1 MSKKLLVVGGAGA
14 LGRGVVS
21 NFARA
26 SWGVTSVDF
35 SASEDAHNN
44 VLLPKS
50 NSLKQAEQTLK
61 EISSRYGKVNTV
73 VCTAGGWAGGSIRDA
88 DSLINLEKCTPR
100 ISSRRSWVATYL
112 ASHLLVPGGLLVLT
126 GATAALQATPG
137 MVSYGGIKAA
147 THHLIASAV
156 TELPED
162 SSVLGVLPT
171 TIDTPMNRNF
181 MADADFST
189 WTKAEDIAEKILEW
203 SNAPYAARPPSGHLI
218 TATTVNSTT
227 SWKDVG
233 NSFQ

>member
-88 DSLINLEKCTPR
+88 DSLINLGEMHSKNLE
-100 ISSRRSWVATYL
+100 SAFL
-112 ASHLLVPGGLLVLT
+112 GG
-126 GATAALQATPG
+126 
-137 MVSYGGIKAA
+137 
-147 THHLIASAV
+147 

-218 TATTVNSTT
+218 TATTVSSTT

>member
-88 DSLINLEKCTPR
+88 DSLINLGEMHSKNLE
-100 ISSRRSWVATYL
+100 SAFLATYL

-218 TATTVNSTT
+218 TATTVSSTT

>member
-88 DSLINLEKCTPR
+88 DSLINLGEMHSKNLE
-100 ISSRRSWVATYL
+100 SAFLATYL

>member
-21 NFARA
+21 HFGRA

-35 SASEDAHNN
+35 SANDDAHNN
-44 VLLPKS
+44 VLLPNS
-50 NSLKQAEQTLK
+50 NSLQQAEQTLK

-88 DSLINLEKCTPR
+88 DSLINLGEMHSKNLE
-100 ISSRRSWVATYL
+100 SAFLATYL

-137 MVSYGGIKAA
+137 MVSYGAIKAA
-147 THHLIASAV
+147 THHLIASAA
-156 TELPED
+156 TELPEE

-171 TIDTPMNRNF
+171 TIDTPMNRKF

-203 SNAPYAARPPSGHLI
+203 SNTTYASRPPSGHLI
-218 TATTVNSTT
+218 TATTVNNTT
-227 SWKDVG
+227 SWEDAG
-233 NSFQ
+233 NPFQ

>member
-1 MSKKLLVVGGAGA
+1 MSKKLLVIGGAGA

-21 NFARA
+21 HFTRA
-26 SWGVTSVDF
+26 SWRVTSVDF
-35 SASEDAHNN
+35 SVSEDASNN

-61 EISSRYGKVNTV
+61 EISSSNDKVNTI

-88 DSLINLEKCTPR
+88 DSLFNLGEMYSKNLE
-100 ISSRRSWVATYL
+100 SAFLATYL
-112 ASHLLVPGGLLVLT
+112 ASHLLVPGGLLILT

-137 MVSYGGIKAA
+137 MVSYGAIKAA

-156 TELPED
+156 TELPGD

-171 TIDTPMNRNF
+171 TIDTPMNRQF
-181 MADADFST
+181 MGDADFST

-203 SNAPYAARPPSGHLI
+203 SNTPSAARPPSGHLV
-218 TATTVNSTT
+218 TATTVNNTT

>member
-21 NFARA
+21 HFARA
-26 SWGVTSVDF
+26 SWGVTSVGF
-35 SASEDAHNN
+35 SANEDAHDN

-61 EISSRYGKVNTV
+61 EISDRHGKMNTV

-88 DSLINLEKCTPR
+88 DSLVNLGTMHAQNLE
-100 ISSRRSWVATYL
+100 SAFLATYL

-126 GATAALQATPG
+126 GATAALQATSG
-137 MVSYGGIKAA
+137 MVSYGASKAA

-162 SSVLGVLPT
+162 ATVLGVLPT
-171 TIDTPMNRNF
+171 TIDTPMNRKF

-203 SNAPYAARPPSGHLI
+203 SNAPNSGRPPSGHLI
-218 TATTVNSTT
+218 TATTESNAT
-227 SWKDVG
+227 SWQDVG
-233 NSFQ
+233 NPFQ

>member
-1 MSKKLLVVGGAGA
+1 MSKLLVVGGAGS
-14 LGRGVVS
+14 LGRCVVKH
-21 NFARA
+21 FVRA
-26 SWGVTSVDF
+26 SWGVTSVGF
-35 SASEDAHNN
+35 SANEDAANN
-44 VLLPKS
+44 VLLPQT
-50 NSLKQAEQTLK
+50 NSLKQAEQTLQ
-61 EISSRYGKVNTV
+61 EISSRYGKMNTV

-88 DSLINLEKCTPR
+88 DSLVNIGDMHSKNLE
-100 ISSRRSWVATYL
+100 SAFLATYL

-137 MVSYGGIKAA
+137 MVSYGASKAA

-156 TELPED
+156 TELSEG

-171 TIDTPMNRNF
+171 TIDTPMNRQF

-203 SNAPYAARPPSGHLI
+203 SKAPFADRPPSGHLI
-218 TATTVNSTT
+218 TATTENNTT

-233 NSFQ
+233 NPFQ

>member
-21 NFARA
+21 HFARA
-26 SWGVTSVDF
+26 SWGVTSVGF
-35 SASEDAHNN
+35 SANEDAHDN

-61 EISSRYGKVNTV
+61 EISSRHGKMNTV

-88 DSLINLEKCTPR
+88 DSLVNLGTMHAQNLE
-100 ISSRRSWVATYL
+100 SAFLATYL

-137 MVSYGGIKAA
+137 MVSYGASKAA
-147 THHLIASAV
+147 THHLIASAA

-162 SSVLGVLPT
+162 ATVLGVLPT
-171 TIDTPMNRNF
+171 AIDTPMNRKF

-203 SNAPYAARPPSGHLI
+203 SNAAYGGRPPSGHLI
-218 TATTVNSTT
+218 TATTESNTT
-227 SWKDVG
+227 SWQDAG
-233 NSFQ
+233 NPFQ

>member
-88 DSLINLEKCTPR
+88 DSLINLGEMHSKNLE
-100 ISSRRSWVATYL
+100 SAFLATYL

-137 MVSYGGIKAA
+137 MVSYGGVKAA